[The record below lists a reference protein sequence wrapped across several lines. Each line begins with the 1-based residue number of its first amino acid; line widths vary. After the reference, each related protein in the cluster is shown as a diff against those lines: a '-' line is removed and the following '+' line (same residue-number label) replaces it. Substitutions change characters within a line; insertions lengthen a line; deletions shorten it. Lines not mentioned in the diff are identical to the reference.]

1 MLSPASGDGEGDGGY
16 PSGSDDLAIPPASP
30 AELDALEAAVD
41 GWLRRALTDNPML
54 VAVDRGEP
62 GERRWYVR
70 LAGEDK
76 DFTTIWFTLRQRAL
90 HFETYV
96 MPAPEENEAEFYA
109 HLLRRNLTFH
119 GLAFAVGAEEAVF
132 LVGALPLDA
141 VTEPQLDRIIGSTW
155 AYVERSFRPALRIG
169 FASRFGG

>member
-1 MLSPASGDGEGDGGY
+1 MNTDAGHAALPGLIPQELRSRQAFVGL
-16 PSGSDDLAIPPASP
+16 GSEEIKVLQ
-30 AELDALEAAVD
+30 ALRPWMEVH
-41 GWLRRALTDNPML
+41 
-54 VAVDRGEP
+54 VHEII
-62 GERRWYVR
+62 E
-70 LAGEDK
+70 
-76 DFTTIWFTLRQRAL
+76 
-90 HFETYV
+90 
-96 MPAPEENEAEFYA
+96 EFYA

-169 FASRFGG
+169 FASRFGGSP